1 MCEYKQVC
9 NLLYRKWKVVI
20 REVRIKY
27 CESGEKRKFHLGSIM
42 EGLWR
47 EVAFELGLEG
57 WIGLRNKTQFSL
69 KGEIVIILYETQDLR
84 ALLSTAEC
92 SALLSALQTGF
103 IKVTTNL
110 WCQFFPLNFLK
121 IPAPKPPLKY
131 FEFWIW
137 SPPVLETQATR
148 YILN

>member
-27 CESGEKRKFHLGSIM
+27 RESGKKRKFQPGSIM

-57 WIGLRNKTQFSL
+57 WTQLRNKEFFF
-69 KGEIVIILYETQDLR
+69 LR
-84 ALLSTAEC
+84 GRKNS
-92 SALLSALQTGF
+92 
-103 IKVTTNL
+103 N
-110 WCQFFPLNFLK
+110 
-121 IPAPKPPLKY
+121 
-131 FEFWIW
+131 
-137 SPPVLETQATR
+137 
-148 YILN
+148 